1 MRKIKYSFL
10 SIAFF
15 LILMANVVHGQILA
29 WQFNGSDGKAISYT
43 ATTNDLNLET
53 SVITRGAGAPASG
66 GSTNSLVGALTLS
79 ADKNEAITNNA
90 YYEFSVKPKSG
101 YYVSL
106 TDIDCSIRI
115 QTYSAKIYQYRY
127 SLDGNNFTDIGNP
140 VTLTDENNN
149 GVFQPT
155 IDLAS
160 CAELKNVTSAQT
172 ITIRLYAWGGTLAP
186 EGSTLINFGF
196 GKSAT
201 VDVPTLF
208 VNGVVT
214 NAPAVVSANPKIAGW
229 EFSAYNTAN
238 PAPVTI
244 NAGLNN
250 VNLNAS
256 VLSRGAGLTAGSY
269 NFAYVSTTSVTATKA
284 AAIANNEYYQL
295 TVSPNPNFKVSLSTL
310 KYRFRCVSSGPVNNR
325 WMYSV
330 DGGTNFTEIGQADA
344 VSTVSTGGAEYQLDL
359 SGIPDL
365 QNVKQTVQLR
375 MVVWG
380 ATANTAVF
388 GFGRI
393 LSGSNT
399 GAPVNSIYIR
409 GIVDESTSTA
419 VSPGFTAKETSV
431 VAVNGGKSLMINLPN
446 TENQVYTLQLISAD
460 GRTIIN
466 KKLEFTGANN
476 TVDLSS
482 ELCSGLYIAQ
492 LTDKNNRTQSFKILK
507 SSNF

>member
-1 MRKIKYSFL
+1 MRKIKYFFV
-10 SIAFF
+10 SIVIVM
-15 LILMANVVHGQILA
+15 LQTTNVVHGQILA
-29 WQFNGSDGKAISYT
+29 WQFNGSDGKATTYT

-53 SVITRGAGAPASG
+53 SVISRGAGAPASG
-66 GSTNSLVGALTLS
+66 GSSNSMVGALTLS
-79 ADKNEAITNNA
+79 ADKNEAISNNA
-90 YYEFSVKPKSG
+90 YYEFTVKPKAG

-115 QTYSAKIYQYRY
+115 QTYSAKTYQYRY
-127 SLDGNNFTDIGNP
+127 SLDGSNFTDIGSP

-149 GVFQPT
+149 GIFQPT

-160 CAELKNVTSAQT
+160 YAELKNVTSTQT
-172 ITIRLYAWGGTLAP
+172 ITIRLYAWGGTVAP

-214 NAPAVVSANPKIAGW
+214 NAPAVVSSNPKIAGW
-229 EFSAYNTAN
+229 EFSTYNTAN
-238 PAPVTI
+238 PTPATI

-250 VNLNAS
+250 GNLNAS
-256 VLSRGAGLTAGSY
+256 VLSRGAGLTAGNY
-269 NFAYVSTTSVTATKA
+269 NFAYVSTTSVTSTKA
-284 AAIANNEYYQL
+284 AAITNNEYYQL
-295 TVSPNPNFKVSLSTL
+295 AVSPKTGYKVSFSTL

-359 SGIPDL
+359 SGISDL
-365 QNVKQTVQLR
+365 QNVKQAVLLR

-393 LSGSNT
+393 LSGSST
-399 GAPVNSIYIR
+399 GAPVNSIYVR

-419 VSPGFTAKETSV
+419 VSPGLTEKETSV
-431 VAVNGGKSLMINLPN
+431 VAINGGKSLMINLPETDN
-446 TENQVYTLQLISAD
+446 KVYTLQLISAD
-460 GRTIIN
+460 GRSLIN